1 MLSAEST
8 LIQVHSG
15 MLFLQDIFG
24 RVPFQLTIGISVF
37 IKFLINKNFKA
48 ISFAKNCTI
57 QQKTDFILVLVRV
70 LAA

>member
-57 QQKTDFILVLVRV
+57 QQKTAFILVLVRV